1 MHISTKQVEPILD
14 GASILGTKH
23 DTHFTMFSLMPI
35 QHGQLSIFH
44 QPCIIKFNK
53 QPPPRCDSLVA
64 LNRWFILDTSTN
76 EEGSISNPSLVLDQ
90 LDKNQSIEHVI
101 VNYGPL
107 LQGGNVLH
115 E

>member
-14 GASILGTKH
+14 GASMSGTKH
-23 DTHFTMFSLMPI
+23 DTHFTMFSLMHVR
-35 QHGQLSIFH
+35 HGPFSIFH

-53 QPPPRCDSLVA
+53 QPPPRCDSFVT
-64 LNRWFILDTSTN
+64 LNRRFILDISSN
-76 EEGSISNPSLVLDQ
+76 EKGSISNPSLVLAQ
-90 LDKNQSIEHVI
+90 LDKSQSIKHVI

-107 LQGGNVLH
+107 LEGGKVLH